1 MSVYIQDQIIPHPHA
16 ASCPDAAFV
25 SSGSGSECTVPAP
38 QSWTTPLLRLFGTIS
53 RQSPQSIES
62 LQRLQEPSASH
73 LPGRDS
79 VLGWRCPRGSCRTP
93 GQGKGPVAHTLGL
106 GPSEIS
112 KRLHNLGD
120 NGPATSLA
128 LKAPFKWKV
137 SSSLLR
143 CPPILSFLSLHL
155 RGPVVLGGAEGRW
168 VKGCTTHTPSSWS
181 RHLALVLRTL
191 MSEQVRS
198 SPGFSSFRRQ

>member
-1 MSVYIQDQIIPHPHA
+1 MLPVAQMLLLSA
-16 ASCPDAAFV
+16 AGVDLSALFPLPRAGPLLCFV
-25 SSGSGSECTVPAP
+25 S
-38 QSWTTPLLRLFGTIS
+38 L
-53 RQSPQSIES
+53 
-62 LQRLQEPSASH
+62 EPSPDRAHNPSRACSVCRNPVPRIF
-73 LPGRDS
+73 LAGDS